1 VVTRG
6 ERVSTAPEGPP
17 VTQATATRT
26 SATATAQPILSAAE
40 IDVLVREHLPLV
52 GHLVRELLGR
62 IPGHVHRDDLTSAG
76 MTALVLA
83 ARSYQPDRGTPFGR
97 FAAARIRGALLDE
110 LRGLDWASRSVR
122 TRARKL
128 DTTTAELTTALG
140 RTPTPAE
147 IAGAMGISIEEINA
161 VEDDVARA
169 VVLSLHGFTTGTADD
184 LVTDTTP
191 GPEAVLIHRER
202 LGYLTDA
209 ITALPDRLRA
219 VIQGYYLDERPMAQ
233 IATELGV
240 TESRISQLRAE
251 ALTLLRDGLNTHL
264 DPDQAPTTGTGCA
277 ARRRHSYYATISA
290 NRTLNSRLSHTS
302 TLGLPGTHVA

>member
-1 VVTRG
+1 
-6 ERVSTAPEGPP
+6 
-17 VTQATATRT
+17 VTQATRT
-26 SATATAQPILSAAE
+26 SPATTSTGPALSAAQ
-40 IDVLVREHLPLV
+40 IDTVVREHLPLV
-52 GHLVRELLGR
+52 GHLVRDLLGR
-62 IPGHVHRDDLTSAG
+62 VPGHVHRDDLTSAG

-83 ARSYQPDRGTPFGR
+83 ARGYQPDRGTPFGR

-110 LRGLDWASRSVR
+110 LRGMDWASRSVR

-128 DTTTAELTTALG
+128 DTTTAELTSTLG
-140 RTPTPAE
+140 RTPTPTE
-147 IAGAMGISIEEINA
+147 IAHTMGISIEEINA
-161 VEDDVARA
+161 VSDDVARA

-184 LVTDTTP
+184 LITDATP
-191 GPEAVLIHRER
+191 GPEAVLLHRER

-209 ITALPDRLRA
+209 ITALPERLRT
-219 VIQGYYLDERPMAQ
+219 VIQDYYLDERPMAQ

-277 ARRRHSYYATISA
+277 ARRRATYYTTITTDTTTTT
-290 NRTLNSRLSHTS
+290 RLNHTTTRGMPISR
-302 TLGLPGTHVA
+302 VA